1 MIDIGYYRKIQNAHG
16 AKSLRDAQIQQI
28 KSDLNKDFDNTL
40 DVYTVPINGIEQ
52 NLTILK
58 TTNASRKKI
67 KSKPNE
73 TFTIGDYIFWMNEYW
88 IITEADVD
96 DKLFTS
102 GKMERCNYLLKWQNA
117 KGDII
122 ERHAIISSASKYN
135 DGENAGAVIILGS
148 DQLSVSIPLDNES
161 LHIKRKTKFFIDNN
175 DEDPTVYELTGTNN
189 VADSFSGKG
198 VTSWIVKECA
208 YSPTV
213 DDLKYGVCN
222 YVFPTTPSQPT
233 TPDSGNENL
242 DKCPI
247 LCKISYTKT
256 SIKLGGSYTTFKG
269 IITDSDGNVTTD
281 IGEWYIGGDFSD
293 KLTVIKSDN
302 QIKIKVNESHSELI
316 GKTFELAF
324 SDVGRT
330 SSDMIQITIEDYV

>member
-16 AKSLRDAQIQQI
+16 ANSLRDAQIQQI

-52 NLTILK
+52 SLTILK
-58 TTNASRKKI
+58 TTNTSQKKI

-73 TFTIGDYIFWMNEYW
+73 TFTIGDYIFWVNEHW

-189 VADSFSGKG
+189 VADSFSGHG

-208 YSPTV
+208 YSPTA
-213 DDLKYGVCN
+213 DDLKYGVCD
-222 YVFPTTPSQPT
+222 YVSPTAPTEPTTP
-233 TPDSGNENL
+233 EN
-242 DKCPI
+242 PNQSPNY
-247 LCKISYTKT
+247 CKIEYKSLKVK
-256 SIKLGGSYTTFKG
+256 IGGSARTYVG
-269 IITDSDGNVTTD
+269 SYYDENGNLSND
-281 IGEWYIGGDFSD
+281 IGEWTITSDFNN
-293 KLTVIKSDN
+293 KITTVVDGN
-302 QIKIKVNESHSELI
+302 TIKISISEDYPELDMETFTLQYRNTHS
-316 GKTFELAF
+316 GFT
-324 SDVGRT
+324 T
-330 SSDMIQITIEDYV
+330 SISITIEML